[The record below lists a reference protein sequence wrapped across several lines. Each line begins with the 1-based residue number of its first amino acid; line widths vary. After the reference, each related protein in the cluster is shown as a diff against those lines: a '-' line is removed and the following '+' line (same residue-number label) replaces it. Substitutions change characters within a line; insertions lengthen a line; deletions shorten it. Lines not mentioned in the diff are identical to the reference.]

1 LFNPPF
7 VSTFTF
13 KKEKNQKFFESTPTN
28 SFSTRQSSFSS
39 NSVSTSSGGGGGG
52 YNNNKIIKEMIS
64 PPIIK
69 VLTTAEKIAL
79 KKK

>member
-13 KKEKNQKFFESTPTN
+13 KKDKNQKFFESTPTN

-52 YNNNKIIKEMIS
+52 YNNNKIKEMIS